1 MSNLKTRR
9 EVPAVLAALLG
20 YAQTERVIK
29 QVAKPLYVI
38 EGVLTK
44 NAIQNM
50 LHDRLRSQDGL
61 DYSTLKLTTAG
72 IKAVMYETR
81 STLIVK
87 KMKPICLYMSFEL
100 LIYKYY

>member
-1 MSNLKTRR
+1 
-9 EVPAVLAALLG
+9 VLAALPDR
-20 YAQTERVIK
+20 AQTERVPK

-50 LHDRLRSQDGL
+50 LPDRLRSQDSL
-61 DYSTLKLTTAG
+61 DYSTLELTATG
-72 IKAVMYETR
+72 IKAVMYDR

-87 KMKPICLYMSFEL
+87 KNETNMLVYVLRALDI
-100 LIYKYY
+100 